1 MIGFSNLYP
10 TLAVSKHFCVK
21 SCSRRAIH
29 RNYAAGMTGETAD
42 RSIAAR
48 RFWPFV
54 DRSAAADDPETAAQ
68 AADLGGLVA
77 P

>member
-1 MIGFSNLYP
+1 
-10 TLAVSKHFCVK
+10 
-21 SCSRRAIH
+21 
-29 RNYAAGMTGETAD
+29 MTGETAD